1 MSGGAYNYLF
11 GAIEETYV
19 DRMYDPELDMLMK
32 DLCELLHD
40 LEWWQ
45 SGDTQ
50 EDDYRDAV
58 KKFKQKWL
66 SGKVTDR
73 IVNVINVDVDKLKRD
88 ICGMLGD
95 YYGGI

>member
-11 GAIEETYV
+11 HEIEETYV
-19 DRMYDPELDMLMK
+19 ARMYDPELDMLMK

-66 SGKVTDR
+66 SGKLTDR
-73 IVNVINVDVDKLKRD
+73 LVNVINVDIDKLKRE
-88 ICGMLGD
+88 ICRMIGD